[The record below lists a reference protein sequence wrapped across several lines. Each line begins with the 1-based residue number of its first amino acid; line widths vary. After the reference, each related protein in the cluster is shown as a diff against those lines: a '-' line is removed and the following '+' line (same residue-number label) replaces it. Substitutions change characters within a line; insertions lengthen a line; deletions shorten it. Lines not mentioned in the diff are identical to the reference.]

1 MAIVTRTP
9 GSTVMPE
16 YRAYIIGSNGHF
28 RDAIALN
35 CDNDDAASKRADNL
49 ALAEAVDIEL
59 WQGARM
65 VATISRKKKPTAL
78 SVSAERAAE

>member
-1 MAIVTRTP
+1 
-9 GSTVMPE
+9 MPE